1 MIKQLIPDEYCLKC
15 LGCCRFAEQ
24 YSAWSPNLLD
34 EDIEELVKN
43 NLSPSVVSAHN
54 KIRLVLFQK
63 ENNFTCSLLGQ
74 KDNRCKIYSYRPF
87 ECQLYPF
94 LINRK
99 GKKVFL
105 AVDLNCPYAK
115 ENLQAPLFKR
125 YTRYLSQLLS
135 RPRRLSSLKNN
146 PQVIQEY
153 PEALNLGQLKV

>member
-34 EDIEELVKN
+34 EDMKELSKN
-43 NLSPSVVSAHN
+43 GLSPWVISSHK

-94 LINRK
+94 LLNKK
-99 GKKVFL
+99 GKKVYL
-105 AVDLNCPYAK
+105 AVDLNCAYAK
-115 ENLQAPLFKR
+115 ENLETPPFKK
-125 YTRYLSQLLS
+125 YIRYLTQLLS

-153 PEALNLGQLKV
+153 PDALNLEQLKV